1 MSLGEIALVTCGG
14 GPVSRTLTRFI
25 VELGTKMVKSVMGR
39 GMAVIALATLAA
51 CASTQTEDPINVT
64 ETVVPQ
70 RTAPVAPGQSGPSA
84 GSQQDLEQNVGHRVF
99 FGYNQYNLTNEAQG
113 VLRRQA
119 AWLKEYPGARI
130 RLEGNADE
138 RGTREYN
145 LALGA
150 RRANAAK
157 AYLVALGIDASR
169 INVVSYGKE
178 RPLDPRPTPEAWSMN
193 RNSTT
198 VLTTT
203 VGS

>member
-1 MSLGEIALVTCGG
+1 ML
-14 GPVSRTLTRFI
+14 
-25 VELGTKMVKSVMGR
+25 KNVMGR
-39 GMAVIALATLAA
+39 GVAIVALATLAA
-51 CASTQTEDPINVT
+51 CASTSTDEDIQVT
-64 ETVVPQ
+64 ETVTPQ
-70 RTAPVAPGQSGPSA
+70 RTEVQTRQAGPAA
-84 GSQQDLEQNVGHRVF
+84 GSQADLEQNVGHRVF
-99 FGYNQYNLTNEAQG
+99 FGYNQYNLTSEAQG

-119 AWLKEYPGARI
+119 AWMKQYPGSRI
-130 RLEGNADE
+130 RIEGNADE

-169 INVVSYGKE
+169 VSIVSYGKE
-178 RPLDPRPTPEAWSMN
+178 RPIDARSTPEAWAMN
-193 RNSTT
+193 RNAAS

>member
-1 MSLGEIALVTCGG
+1 ML
-14 GPVSRTLTRFI
+14 
-25 VELGTKMVKSVMGR
+25 KKVMGR
-39 GMAVIALATLAA
+39 GVALVALATLAA
-51 CASTQTEDPINVT
+51 CASTTPDDDIAIT
-64 ETVVPQ
+64 ETVVPE
-70 RTAPVAPGQSGPSA
+70 RNAAADTRPVGAVPGSA
-84 GSQQDLEQNVGHRVF
+84 QDLEQNVGNRVF

-119 AWLKEYPGARI
+119 AWLKEYPNARV
-130 RLEGNADE
+130 RLEGHADE

-157 AYLVALGIDASR
+157 AYLTALGIDASR
-169 INVVSYGKE
+169 VTIVSYGKE
-178 RPLDPRPTPEAWSMN
+178 RPIDPRSTPEAWAQN

-198 VLTTT
+198 VLLTT

>member
-1 MSLGEIALVTCGG
+1 MLNKL
-14 GPVSRTLTRFI
+14 
-25 VELGTKMVKSVMGR
+25 MGR
-39 GMAVIALATLAA
+39 GVAVIALATLAA
-51 CASTQTEDPINVT
+51 CASTPEEEIEVT
-64 ETVVPQ
+64 ETRVPE
-70 RTAPVAPGQSGPSA
+70 RTAERPTNEILP
-84 GSQQDLEQNVGHRVF
+84 GSQEDLEKNVGHRVF
-99 FGYNQYNLTNEAQG
+99 FGYDQYNLTNEAQS

-119 AWLKEYPGARI
+119 AWLKEYPEARI

-169 INVVSYGKE
+169 VTTVSYGKE
-178 RPLDPRPTPEAWSMN
+178 RPIDPRSTPEAWAKN

-198 VLTTT
+198 VLLTT

>member
-1 MSLGEIALVTCGG
+1 ML
-14 GPVSRTLTRFI
+14 
-25 VELGTKMVKSVMGR
+25 KKVMGR
-39 GMAVIALATLAA
+39 GVALVALATLAA
-51 CASTQTEDPINVT
+51 CASTNSGEDTADVD
-64 ETVVPQ
+64 TVVPERSSSMTPATQ
-70 RTAPVAPGQSGPSA
+70 GPAPG
-84 GSQQDLEQNVGHRVF
+84 SQADLEQNVGARVH

-113 VLRRQA
+113 ILRRQA
-119 AWLKEYPGARI
+119 AWLKEYPNARI

-157 AYLVALGIDASR
+157 AYLVALGIDDSR
-169 INVVSYGKE
+169 VTVVSYGKE
-178 RPLDPRPTPEAWSMN
+178 RPVDPRSTPEAWAMN

-198 VLTTT
+198 VLRTT